1 MKPLVT
7 STVNTIA
14 FAMSM
19 WQFCEETTNKLACPM
34 PGEGMVGCEGDM
46 LTVSLCQGLISLFY
60 VLCVCLWHVVFWK
73 GLVSLFYVLSLWHV
87 IRSVLNA
94 FAFDKTSSGKTNL
107 EQGYKSSAK
116 DPSLWFTC
124 LAFNLTSHF
133 LKRIHLERTHLSV
146 LHTAPLTCHFLERMG
161 WNKNKNIYFAKS
173 WNWLFMVS
181 FPNKCFKTFQW
192 KIYRRAEF
200 FWGVFYQRV
209 LPHRERE
216 TTITHKGEV
225 PKHHMVEKSHNRGE
239 VPKHHILEKSHNW
252 GEVP

>member
-1 MKPLVT
+1 MKPLVAST
-7 STVNTIA
+7 SQHHSICNVNVTIL
-14 FAMSM
+14 
-19 WQFCEETTNKLACPM
+19 WGNHKQNCACPM

-73 GLVSLFYVLSLWHV
+73 GLISLFYVLSLWHV

-94 FAFDKTSSGKTNL
+94 FAFDKTSSAGKKNL

-146 LHTAPLTCHFLERMG
+146 LHTAPLTCHFREKMDWARIR
-161 WNKNKNIYFAKS
+161 IYP
-173 WNWLFMVS
+173 L
-181 FPNKCFKTFQW
+181 
-192 KIYRRAEF
+192 
-200 FWGVFYQRV
+200 
-209 LPHRERE
+209 
-216 TTITHKGEV
+216 
-225 PKHHMVEKSHNRGE
+225 
-239 VPKHHILEKSHNW
+239 
-252 GEVP
+252 